1 MKKETIDM
9 CLMHANIYEKHLTNR
24 SIAGIIY
31 SVRVVS
37 ESECAL
43 CKMYPP
49 GMKNLIGGYDR
60 DENR

>member
-1 MKKETIDM
+1 MKKETIEM
-9 CLMHANIYEKHLTNR
+9 CTTHANIYEKHLTDGP
-24 SIAGIIY
+24 IAGTIY
-31 SVRVVS
+31 SVREVS
-37 ESECAL
+37 ERECSL